1 MKKRIPAELIDRYLK
16 GACSPE
22 EESELHRWYN
32 SFDNEP
38 APITSLNENQKI
50 SLKKRMLDKIKQQAD
65 MDEEG
70 TQARVV
76 KISRS
81 YWYSV
86 ASIAALFILVLSFF
100 IKNNYLNK
108 EIAGTQVSVY
118 VSVVNHSNKL
128 VKHTFPD
135 GSIAWMRPSTN
146 IRYKRAFNSGA
157 LREVS
162 MLGEAFYEVTRNPK
176 KPFIIHSGNVD
187 TKVLGTSF
195 NVRCYSAN
203 SPAEVSVV
211 TGKVMVSTHRGAE
224 AKESVYLLPKE
235 RVVYNKEDKSLVKDF
250 SVKQEMALWTKNTL
264 SFNNIPMSS
273 VVSVLRDKFQTNIT
287 IASPEI
293 NKYLLTADFT
303 DANLPSVLEMLSK
316 SLDITYAISEDGIS
330 MSKP

>member
-1 MKKRIPAELIDRYLK
+1 MKKRIPTELIDRYLK

-22 EESELHRWYN
+22 EEAELNRWYN

-38 APITSLNENQKI
+38 VPIAGLNENQKI
-50 SLKKRMLDKIKQQAD
+50 SLKNRMLDKIKQQAD
-65 MDEEG
+65 IEDEG
-70 TQARVV
+70 RQVPVV
-76 KISRS
+76 KISKP

-86 ASIAALFILVLSFF
+86 ASIAALFILVLSYF
-100 IKNNYLNK
+100 IKDSYFNT
-108 EIAGTQVSVY
+108 EAAGNQMSPY

-162 MLGEAFYEVTRNPK
+162 MLGEAFYEVTKNPK
-176 KPFIIHSGNVD
+176 RPFIIHSGNVD
-187 TKVLGTSF
+187 TRVLGTSF

-203 SPAEVSVV
+203 SRAEISVV
-211 TGKVMVSTHRGAE
+211 TGKVMVSAHRGTE
-224 AKESVYLLPKE
+224 AKESVYLLPKQ
-235 RVVYNKEDKSLVKDF
+235 RAVYNKQDKSLVKDL
-250 SVKQEMALWTKNTL
+250 SVKQEMALWNKNTL

-316 SLDITYAISEDGIS
+316 SLDITYGISEDGIS